1 MADDMGLVVSI
12 VFSIMILAVALA
24 FFVGRISD
32 PIWKAKILRM
42 VDRKKNYY
50 LIGFV
55 SKSGN
60 HIRDKIIDIEH
71 AVLEHRGK
79 MWVADRGRIFDE
91 SNPDNGFFIGGK
103 PRLWEEGV
111 PRLFVNDDD
120 FMPMTFFESQSHVK
134 PDEIGSEL
142 KAWVDNQIAKAIA
155 QFAKAF
161 ASIKNHQMLL
171 WICIVIG
178 IAAVGFAFINMQA
191 INNLQMSVNT
201 LQTQV
206 NQTARIVIEANPAAA
221 ARITKQQTL
230 PNGTIVITG

>member
-1 MADDMGLVVSI
+1 MTLVVSI
-12 VFSIMILAVALA
+12 VLTIMIIAVALA
-24 FFVGRISD
+24 FFIGRISD
-32 PIWKAKILRM
+32 PVWKAKILRM
-42 VDRKKNYY
+42 IDRKKNYY

-60 HIRDKIIDIEH
+60 HIRDKVIDIEH

-79 MWVADRGRIFDE
+79 MWVADRGRIYDE
-91 SNPDNGFFIGGK
+91 SNPDNGFFAGSK

-191 INNLQMSVNT
+191 INNLQTDLTAMKM
-201 LQTQV
+201 QI
-206 NQTARIVIEANPAAA
+206 NQTARIIAVANPTAAA
-221 ARITKQQTL
+221 QVNNQVIL
-230 PNGTIVITG
+230 PNGTMVING

>member
-1 MADDMGLVVSI
+1 MADDTVLVVSLVFTI
-12 VFSIMILAVALA
+12 VILVAAIA
-24 FFVGRISD
+24 FFIGRISD
-32 PIWKAKILRM
+32 PIWKGKILNMINRQ
-42 VDRKKNYY
+42 KNYY

-60 HIRDKIIDIEH
+60 HIRDSVINIDH
-71 AVLEHRGK
+71 AILEHHGK
-79 MWVADRGRIFDE
+79 MWIADKSRIYE
-91 SNPDNGFFIGGK
+91 EGNPDNGFFIGSK
-103 PRLWEEGV
+103 PRMYEEGL

-171 WICIVIG
+171 WICIVVGVAAIG
-178 IAAVGFAFINMQA
+178 ISFITMQA
-191 INNLQMSVNT
+191 VNNV
-201 LQTQV
+201 QTELTKMGTQL
-206 NQTARIVIEANPAAA
+206 NQTIAVIQSSSYAAKPSNQV
-221 ARITKQQTL
+221 IM
-230 PNGTIVITG
+230 PDGTVVTSG